1 MKIDIFIAVHLVERN
16 TAPNGYELL
25 NAYSVGRHNTFDLV
39 SLASEIQNADIALNN
54 QSGKLTLILD
64 QARTFF
70 YYYYLII
77 GPSEPL
83 YLFILSDSFFTITSE
98 SNIA

>member
-1 MKIDIFIAVHLVERN
+1 MNLVERN

-25 NAYSVGRHNTFDLV
+25 NAYSVGRHSTFDLV

-64 QARTFF
+64 QARTLFNIM
-70 YYYYLII
+70 YYLVFGSRELISSSFITII
-77 GPSEPL
+77 L
-83 YLFILSDSFFTITSE
+83 TFLDSFLAITGE